1 MSESYRI
8 VADPSGEPLPAGRV
22 GVRVRVPLSGC
33 PSQRWSRA
41 LGAHL
46 VNEFTG
52 HRAVGHLRLNSI
64 VQADHIVL
72 DGVEAPEAPHLGE
85 VLRRAIDATNQTC
98 ARADARSRTDTNVSQ
113 GEASAIADH
122 VRPPGHAGGAH

>member
-33 PSQRWSRA
+33 PSERWSRA

-52 HRAVGHLRLNSI
+52 HTAVGHLRLNSI
-64 VQADHIVL
+64 VQADQIVL
-72 DGVEAPEAPHLGE
+72 EGVESAEAPHLGD
-85 VLRRAIDATNQTC
+85 VLQRAIDATNQTC
-98 ARADARSRTDTNVSQ
+98 ARGRT
-113 GEASAIADH
+113 E
-122 VRPPGHAGGAH
+122 AGGHECAAARGVGDRGSRPAV

>member
-22 GVRVRVPLSGC
+22 GVRVTVPLSGC

-46 VNEFTG
+46 VNEFKG
-52 HRAVGHLRLNSI
+52 HAAVGHLRLNRI
-64 VQADHIVL
+64 VQADYIVL
-72 DGVEAPEAPHLGE
+72 EGVEAAEAPHLGDI
-85 VLRRAIDATNQTC
+85 LRRAIDATNETC
-98 ARADARSRTDTNVSQ
+98 ARADARSRKDTNVSPA
-113 GEASAIADH
+113 EASAIADH
-122 VRPPGHAGGAH
+122 VRPSATH

>member
-8 VADPSGEPLPAGRV
+8 VGDPSGDPLPAGRV

-33 PSQRWSRA
+33 PSQRWSRT

-52 HRAVGHLRLNSI
+52 HAAVGHLRLNSI

-72 DGVEAPEAPHLGE
+72 EGVEAAEAPQLGDI
-85 VLRRAIDATNQTC
+85 LRRAIDATNQGC
-98 ARADARSRTDTNVSQ
+98 ARADARSRTDTNVSKA
-113 GEASAIADH
+113 EASAIADH
-122 VRPPGHAGGAH
+122 VRPSEAR

>member
-33 PSQRWSRA
+33 PSERWSRA
-41 LGAHL
+41 LGAQL

-52 HRAVGHLRLNSI
+52 HRAVGHLRLNRI
-64 VQADHIVL
+64 VQADQIVL
-72 DGVEAPEAPHLGE
+72 EGVEETEAPHLGDI
-85 VLRRAIDATNQTC
+85 LRRAIDATNETC
-98 ARADARSRTDTNVSQ
+98 ARADERNRPDTNVSQ

-122 VRPPGHAGGAH
+122 IRPSETG